1 MIFDPTIQEWHAV
14 KWNVY
19 LEEGKLVEV
28 TRHAKKIGI
37 TVKVAITAG
46 LFDEL
51 APFAE
56 EATKGHSLEERLDDM
71 FKAFNINKKF
81 ATNNRMEFDVK
92 LRHMIKSK
100 DNVLTPEVFKKN
112 ADKKITV
119 AAGMLFDDR
128 SNPALVFAL
137 IKNPHISPPAA

>member
-1 MIFDPTIQEWHAV
+1 MIFDPTMQEWNAV

-28 TRHAKKIGI
+28 TRHAKRIGI

-46 LFDEL
+46 LFSEL

-56 EATKGHSLEERLDDM
+56 EAVKGHSLDERLDDL
-71 FKAFNINKKF
+71 FKAFNLSRKY
-81 ATNNRMEFDVK
+81 ATANRLEFDVK
-92 LRHMIKSK
+92 LRHMIKK
-100 DNVLTPEVFKKN
+100 VDNVLTPEVFKSN

-119 AAGMLFDDR
+119 AAGMLFDDK

-137 IKNPHISPPAA
+137 LKNPHISPPAA